1 MKLKKKYRCA
11 VLLGLALIILLFW
24 GTFSLLLDLQP
35 TSYAPSHLVIG
46 AIGKFLLFPMAI
58 CLFSYVFWALLLQVK
73 QLIPPTGKVRRILV
87 VGALILP
94 VVYLIFLPCMFFP
107 TPFQGI
113 FAAIFPVLDKLVYTP
128 PVICIIVVD
137 MLPLAIAFEAY

>member
-1 MKLKKKYRCA
+1 MKLKQKHRCA
-11 VLLGLALIILLFW
+11 VLLGFGLIILLFW

-58 CLFSYVFWALLLQVK
+58 CLFSYVFWALLIQVK
-73 QLIPPTGKVRRILV
+73 QLVPPTVKVRRILV

-94 VVYLIFLPCMFFP
+94 VVYLISLPCLFFS
-107 TPFQGI
+107 TPFQEF
-113 FAAIFPVLDKLVYTP
+113 FAAIFPALDKLLYTP

-137 MLPLAIAFEAY
+137 MLPLAIAFET